1 MTISDM
7 LHNRQPQ
14 TRATSFSRPAAI
26 NAIKALGQTR
36 QRVIGNRCGF
46 VEQPELEVVQ
56 ASDGA
61 VAVGETA
68 LVSEGGGLGGDVGS
82 SSEHEGQAGNKQGT
96 MDGLHKQV
104 WG

>member
-1 MTISDM
+1 MQETIRAGKVRAEIQRSGEESIG
-7 LHNRQPQ
+7 HAEVIERNR
-14 TRATSFSRPAAI
+14 RALLRAA
-26 NAIKALGQTR
+26 GR
-36 QRVIGNRCGF
+36 G